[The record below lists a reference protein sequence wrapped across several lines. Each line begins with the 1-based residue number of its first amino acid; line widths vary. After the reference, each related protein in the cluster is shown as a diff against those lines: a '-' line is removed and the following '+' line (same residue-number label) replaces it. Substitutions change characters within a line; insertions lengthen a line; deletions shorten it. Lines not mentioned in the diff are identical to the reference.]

1 MNKFHKSYTTYSTPD
16 RIRNKKMAVQIQKIF
31 NTKMIYLYQDDIL
44 IRLITRE
51 ESNSSNYGPETQKND
66 VQPTKFDQDSISEL
80 FPILYLKIIIILT
93 IIDTIQDFLS

>member
-1 MNKFHKSYTTYSTPD
+1 MNKFHKADTTYSTPD

-31 NTKMIYLYQDDIL
+31 STKKIYLYQDDIL

-51 ESNSSNYGPETQKND
+51 ESHSSSYGPETQKND
-66 VQPTKFDQDSISEL
+66 VQPTTFDPDSFSEL

-93 IIDTIQDFLS
+93 IVDTIQDS